1 MAKWFHADV
10 LDKGLQEIRDKE
22 LAGVVEMHLL
32 DAAPA
37 IPPVYATVI
46 ADSLNDPGVNLENAD
61 SPIAASGQD
70 RQLQIIAKVGVA
82 TRTFAAS
89 AGDLHVGI
97 LDITNSLVL
106 AVTQET
112 SEQAITNTNNINFP
126 AFNLT
131 MKQPV

>member
-10 LDKGLQEIRDKE
+10 LDNGIQEIRDKE
-22 LAGVVEMHLL
+22 LAGVVEMHLI

-46 ADSLNDPGVNLENAD
+46 ANSLNDPGVNLENVD
-61 SPIAASGQD
+61 TPLGSSGQD
-70 RQLQIIAKVGVA
+70 RQLQVAAKVGVA
-82 TRTFAAS
+82 SRTFGAG
-89 AGDLHVGI
+89 AGDLHVAI

-106 AVTQET
+106 AATQET
-112 SEQAITNTNNINFP
+112 SEQAITSGNNINFP